1 MRGGDERNK
10 AAAPRRVRGGDI
22 DADHGPLLNR
32 NRGNAGQLGDQIAK
46 VGLVPDEEEGVVT
59 ASTEELGDM
68 RRSWAVG
75 KLIIDCCSRL

>member
-1 MRGGDERNK
+1 MRGGNECNK

-22 DADHGPLLNR
+22 DADHGALLNR
-32 NRGNAGQLGDQIAK
+32 DGGDAGQLGDQIAK
-46 VGLVPDEEEGVVT
+46 VGLVPDEKEGVVT
-59 ASTEELGDM
+59 ASSKELGNM